1 MPPRGEERGNAI
13 GGSKRSKQT
22 SKGTA
27 LGVGSHSALMGEI
40 SRPRLYLSLFS
51 WARWEEKLICV
62 AVSCSGGEADT
73 CDRVEWGRL
82 MGRTERKRESFF
94 LFEGIK
100 RAEEAAAAPHSKEPL
115 E

>member
-1 MPPRGEERGNAI
+1 
-13 GGSKRSKQT
+13 
-22 SKGTA
+22 
-27 LGVGSHSALMGEI
+27 MGEI

-62 AVSCSGGEADT
+62 AVSYSGGEADT

-82 MGRTERKRESFF
+82 MGRPERKRESFL

-100 RAEEAAAAPHSKEPL
+100 RAEEAAAAPHRKEPSERGEPNGSGEVRIMGPPPPARL
-115 E
+115 LLLFS